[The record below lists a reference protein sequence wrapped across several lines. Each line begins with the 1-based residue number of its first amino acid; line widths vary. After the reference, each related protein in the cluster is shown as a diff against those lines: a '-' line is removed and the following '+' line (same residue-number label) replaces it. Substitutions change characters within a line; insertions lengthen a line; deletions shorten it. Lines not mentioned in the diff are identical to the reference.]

1 MDQPRKLDLR
11 LVWGAVA
18 AVLAAAA
25 LWAGTALAADDSSSS
40 TESNSTG
47 TPPAQSLQGERTAP
61 DREDCPEPGG
71 GDQGSGS
78 GSQSEGSGYPGA
90 PVSAGV

>member
-25 LWAGTALAADDSSSS
+25 LWAGTALAADDSTS
-40 TESNSTG
+40 TDSNSPG
-47 TPPAQSLQGERTAP
+47 TPPAQSVQGEGTAP
-61 DREDCPEPGG
+61 DRGDCPEPGG
-71 GDQGSGS
+71 GDPGSGG
-78 GSQSEGSGYPGA
+78 GSQSDSSGYPAA